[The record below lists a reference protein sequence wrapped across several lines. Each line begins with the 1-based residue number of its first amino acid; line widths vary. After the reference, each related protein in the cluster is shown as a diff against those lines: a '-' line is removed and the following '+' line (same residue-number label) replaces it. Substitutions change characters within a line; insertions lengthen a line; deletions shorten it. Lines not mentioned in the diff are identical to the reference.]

1 MDERSGPGAE
11 EPGGVSP
18 EDEPGGASTD
28 DESGGAPSDRDA
40 GAAPTGMSEADARYA
55 ERLAVDLER
64 VLGVGIAIDDL
75 ELVGEGPVTIRAAL
89 LVEGQVRE
97 IEATGETSLEA
108 YQGLVRAAAELRLAA
123 AWWRLV
129 GPT

>member
-1 MDERSGPGAE
+1 MDDMSGPRSE
-11 EPGGVSP
+11 EPGGALP
-18 EDEPGGASTD
+18 GEEPGGAPSR
-28 DESGGAPSDRDA
+28 DEAPV
-40 GAAPTGMSEADARYA
+40 APTGMSEADARYA

-75 ELVGEGPVTIRAAL
+75 ELAGKGPVTIRAAL